1 MQIFC
6 LGCRVCI
13 VLFSCVIIQ
22 FSLYQGDCPNRIT
35 TSIMTVQLL
44 LLLLLLLLLFL
55 FVYIKK
61 LTITNFIIY
70 YIYYNN
76 ILQLPSIV

>member
-22 FSLYQGDCPNRIT
+22 FSLYQGDFPNRIT
-35 TSIMTVQLL
+35 TSIMTVQ
-44 LLLLLLLLLFL
+44 LLLLLLLLFL

>member
-44 LLLLLLLLLFL
+44 LLLLLLLLFL